1 MAALKRVTGPLG
13 MEWILTK
20 WSAPGPWQNEARQL
34 MPQGVDGFASYWV
47 ETVANMSAVGLC
59 PEHLDLMNEPDSN
72 GQWSLVRKHTVPSL
86 FPSAILTFV
95 PSLSWQ
101 IVKACYRRN
110 RATTLKGSLLTF
122 RSQLPPKASRGWVEK
137 RQAWA
142 SNTNVLKASAV

>member
-1 MAALKRVTGPLG
+1 

-72 GQWSLVRKHTVPSL
+72 GQWSLVRKHTAYHPFSL
-86 FPSAILTFV
+86 QQSLRLSRACLGNSSIVCHGTIVQNDDVFCRLVAGNCPRRVQQPGESSA
-95 PSLSWQ
+95 Q
-101 IVKACYRRN
+101 QA
-110 RATTLKGSLLTF
+110 
-122 RSQLPPKASRGWVEK
+122 
-137 RQAWA
+137 RQRWF
-142 SNTNVLKASAV
+142 SER

>member
-1 MAALKRVTGPLG
+1 MYPFAKTGPGQNREDSKRDALSCSDMAALKRVTGPLG

-86 FPSAILTFV
+86 FPSAILTVV

-101 IVKACYRRN
+101 FIDR
-110 RATTLKGSLLTF
+110 L
-122 RSQLPPKASRGWVEK
+122 SRDDCTK
-137 RQAWA
+137 
-142 SNTNVLKASAV
+142 